1 MTTAVA
7 TADARYR
14 TAPMLGSFQ
23 GVDRDAEIIRGVA
36 IMQLGDIAAQD
47 ARKQFVDDKT
57 LSQFAQMFGEGK
69 GIKARFTH
77 PDMSGDG
84 LGKYLGQWKAPRIDG
99 EFARADLHISPRS
112 HDMPS
117 LGDGGKYVLDLAES
131 DPEMFGASMAVLLDQ
146 VAMKK
151 ERRADGYE
159 PIRLRQLFAIDIVD
173 TPALT
178 RGGLFSADVDLPS
191 EVSSL
196 LDSHFAGVPESE
208 LRDRA
213 AAYLDRYL
221 TNRYG
226 VTQLET
232 ESMTTTATAPAATQ
246 ESIDAAIEK
255 ALAGAATKFGTLV
268 DERITKALAD
278 LKPGDLKPTETQLE
292 RKRCSDL
299 FATAKSSGL
308 KDFEKIAQEAV
319 DGGLSIETFKAGIAD
334 RLIAQNKLTDDTG
347 EQPADP
353 LSKYKA
359 EYAKNRSSYVSMGL
373 SESDYCTSRQVDEG
387 AAVLAAG
394 AGVGDEE

>member
-1 MTTAVA
+1 MTAA
-7 TADARYR
+7 TAIRSARYR

-23 GVDRDAEIIRGVA
+23 GVDRKAEIIRGVA

-47 ARKQFVDDKT
+47 SRKQFVDETT
-57 LSQFAQMFGEGK
+57 LAQFSQMFKGSK

-84 LGKYLGQWKAPRIDG
+84 LGKYLGQWQSPRIDG

-131 DPEMFGASMAVLLDQ
+131 DPEMFGASMAVLLDEA
-146 VAMKK
+146 AMKK
-151 ERRADGYE
+151 ERRADGYQ
-159 PIRLRQLFAIDIVD
+159 PIRLQQLFAIDIVD

-178 RGGLFSADVDLPS
+178 RNGLFSADVDLPS

-196 LDSHFAGVPESE
+196 LDSHFAGVPETE
-208 LRDRA
+208 LRERA

-226 VTQLET
+226 VIERVPDMSTDT
-232 ESMTTTATAPAATQ
+232 NTTATPAVDV
-246 ESIDAAIEK
+246 EAAINK
-255 ALAGAATKFGTLV
+255 ALGAAAEKFGTLV
-268 DERITKALAD
+268 DERIAKAIAD
-278 LKPGDLKPTETQLE
+278 LKSGDPKPTETQLE

-299 FATAKSSGL
+299 FATAKQAGL
-308 KDFEKIAQEAV
+308 KDFEKVAQEAI
-319 DGGLSIETFKAGIAD
+319 DGGVSLETFKASITD
-334 RLIAQNKLTDDTG
+334 RMISQNQLTGDKG
-347 EQPADP
+347 EDPADP
-353 LSKYKA
+353 LAKYKA
-359 EYAKNRSSYVSMGL
+359 EYAKGRAHYAAMNL
-373 SESDYCTSRQVDEG
+373 SEAEYIESRMVDDG

-394 AGVGDEE
+394 AGVAA